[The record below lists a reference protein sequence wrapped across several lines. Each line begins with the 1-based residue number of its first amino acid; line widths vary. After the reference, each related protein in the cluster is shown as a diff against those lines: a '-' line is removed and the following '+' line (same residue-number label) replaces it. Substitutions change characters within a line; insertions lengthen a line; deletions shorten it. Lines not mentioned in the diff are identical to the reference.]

1 MKLALIKNSAVKSVV
16 DVSTEEEAQ
25 ELAQQNEAIIDI
37 TTLSPQPQVGWFLS
51 GNKLVTNGTNGPI
64 KITRLGMRRRFT
76 FTELCALETSAQSI
90 IQVKVLLNNL
100 MVATYVDLTRAD
112 TIAGLGLLVSLG
124 LLTSDRMTQIL
135 NNPLTDDEKYIQD

>member
-1 MKLALIKNSAVKSVV
+1 MKLALIKNNTVKSIV

-25 ELAQQNEAIIDI
+25 SYANTNEAIIDI
-37 TTLSPQPQVGWFLS
+37 TDISPQPQVGWFLS
-51 GNKLVTNGTNGPI
+51 GNKLITNGTSGPI
-64 KITRLGMRRRFT
+64 KITKLGMRRRFT
-76 FTELCALETSAQSI
+76 FTELCALETAATSV

-100 MVATYVDLTRAD
+100 MVATFVDLTRSD

-124 LLTSDRMTQIL
+124 LLTTDRMTQIL